1 MYCSSQNFWNMCLE
15 TYQLELAH
23 FLTAPGLIWQRA
35 FQKLKVKL
43 DLFTD
48 LDMLLMVQKCIIN
61 GICHAVYRY
70 VEFKKYIKKYYEK
83 KTIIIS

>member
-35 FQKLKVKL
+35 FQKLKSKIRSIHRSWYV
-43 DLFTD
+43 
-48 LDMLLMVQKCIIN
+48 IN
-61 GICHAVYRY
+61 GTKMYHKWNMPCCLSICG
-70 VEFKKYIKKYYEK
+70 I
-83 KTIIIS
+83 